1 MQSEEFEDLYELRD
15 TLTIAQ
21 LEIMDYIGMVAKY
34 GDKYKEIDKVYN
46 QILDL
51 LDKADDLLNEAMDL
65 LEEEDNV
72 D

>member
-1 MQSEEFEDLYELRD
+1 MQNEEFEDLYELRD

-21 LEIMDYIGMVAKY
+21 LEIMDYIGMADKY

-51 LDKADDLLNEAMDL
+51 LDKADELLSEAMDL
-65 LEEEDNV
+65 LEEEEDV